1 MLSNATHVVAPPF
14 AHSRGPHDAKI
25 AFVGEAFGAEE
36 DRVGQPFVGA
46 AGRLLTKLAASAS
59 IDIEECFLTNVIA
72 ARPYETRGGLRIKS
86 NVFAKLCTRDKPP
99 APYGLTRI
107 GEHGYLR
114 NEFIGELERLREE
127 LDTVRPNVIVA
138 LGAIALWG
146 LTGFTNIGKR
156 RGTIGIV
163 FFPERAVKLL
173 PTYHPAYLLR
183 GGWADAP
190 TVISDLIKAKRA
202 SRTREFTR
210 PTRYILINPTIDEC
224 REFCASAVNA
234 SAPIACDIETH
245 GGCISHV
252 GFASNAHHAFV
263 FPFVG
268 PHEGSYWEHP
278 EDECAAWEC
287 VASILA
293 SNVPKVFHN
302 GMFDIAWFV
311 EHMGLRVMNARDDT
325 MLLQHAL
332 ELEMLKGL
340 GYLGSIY
347 TDEPAWK
354 LMRTRARDV
363 LKRDE

>member
-1 MLSNATHVVAPPF
+1 MLSSGTYVSAPAF
-14 AHSRGPHDAKI
+14 AHSRGPRDAKI
-25 AFVGEAFGAEE
+25 AFIGEAWGAEE
-36 DRVGQPFVGA
+36 DRVGIPFVGA
-46 AGRLLTKLAASAS
+46 AGRLLVKLCASAS

-72 ARPYETRGGLRIKS
+72 ARPYETRGALRIKS
-86 NVFAKLCTRDKPP
+86 NVFAKLCTRDRP
-99 APYGLTRI
+99 AQPYTLTRI

-114 NEFIGELERLREE
+114 PEFIGEIERLREE
-127 LDTVRPNVIVA
+127 LDEVRPNVIVA

-146 LTGFTNIGKR
+146 LTGWTDIGKR
-156 RGTIGIV
+156 RGALGSANIGG
-163 FFPERAVKLL
+163 RSVKLL

-202 SRTREFTR
+202 SATRNATR
-210 PTRYILINPTIDEC
+210 PKRYIFINPTLDEC
-224 REFCASAVNA
+224 HAFTREALNA
-234 SAPIACDIETH
+234 REIACDIETH
-245 GGCISHV
+245 GGGISHV
-252 GFASNAHHAFV
+252 GFALSTTHAFV
-263 FPFVG
+263 FPFIG
-268 PHEGSYWEHP
+268 PHEGSFWERA

-287 VASILA
+287 VAEILA
-293 SNVPKVFHN
+293 SCVPKVFHN

-311 EHMGLRVMNARDDT
+311 EHMGLKVMNAREDT

-332 ELEMLKGL
+332 EPEMLKGL

-354 LMRTRARDV
+354 LMRTRARDA